1 MHTKMENNNVI
12 FLVFHQDAQR
22 CSREEKGVRGG
33 GTRGSPEAD
42 VAAVFPKRPVV
53 VVWCVCNLQFFLCV
67 FVLFGQVVVIVDG
80 RVGGF
85 RAGQTVN
92 THTHRVG
99 TR

>member
-1 MHTKMENNNVI
+1 MRRGV
-12 FLVFHQDAQR
+12 A
-22 CSREEKGVRGG
+22 EKR
-33 GTRGSPEAD
+33 RGSRVGARGAHLRQMSLQSFLKD
-42 VAAVFPKRPVV
+42 LLLLFGVCAVYS
-53 VVWCVCNLQFFLCV
+53 FFLCV